1 MELHSKY
8 CIIYTCILLLMIK
21 RKYKVEYPIMTK
33 ICNKISHYTIIL
45 IAI

>member
-8 CIIYTCILLLMIK
+8 CIIYTCILLLMLK

-33 ICNKISHYTIIL
+33 KKEENKDYR
-45 IAI
+45 